1 VKIGLYQDF
10 KFEIEDLKKII
21 SPKEEKVLDDFLN
34 ICIELSMIKLK
45 DNKYVISN
53 NMLKTYFELSN
64 LKNSY

>member
-1 VKIGLYQDF
+1 MKIGLYQDF